1 MARFIKVREMT
12 GKFIDIFNKA
22 YLLLPEFSP
31 DVKNAAVKIL
41 PYLAVIFGLL
51 MVIASIVEILGTP
64 FISIFA
70 FGKSTL
76 IQTLLLT
83 NVLGIVQG
91 VLMVS
96 AFSALRRKSQKG
108 WRLLFWSQILWI
120 ISSFISLSL
129 SLILGFL
136 FLYPLFKVRSEYS
149 K

>member
-1 MARFIKVREMT
+1 MK
-12 GKFIDIFNKA
+12 IDVIGFFDKA

-31 DVKNAAVKIL
+31 DVKNTVVKVL

-64 FISIFA
+64 FISILA
-70 FGKSTL
+70 LGKSTL

-83 NVLGIVQG
+83 NVLGIAQG
-91 VLMVS
+91 ILMVS
-96 AFSALRRKSQKG
+96 AFSALRRKNQRG

-120 ISSFISLSL
+120 ISSLISFSL
-129 SLILGFL
+129 ALILSFL
-136 FLYPLFKVRSEYS
+136 FLYPLFKVRNYY

>member
-1 MARFIKVREMT
+1 MK
-12 GKFIDIFNKA
+12 IDVIGFFDKA

-31 DVKNAAVKIL
+31 DVKNTAVKVL
-41 PYLAVIFGLL
+41 PYLAVILGLL

-64 FISIFA
+64 FISILA

-83 NVLGIVQG
+83 NVLGFIQG
-91 VLMVS
+91 ILMVS
-96 AFSALRRKSQKG
+96 AFSALRRKSQRG

-120 ISSFISLSL
+120 ISSFISFSL
-129 SLILGFL
+129 ALILGFL
-136 FLYPLFKVRSEYS
+136 FLYPLFKVRNYY